1 MVGSDVSGVTVKIW
15 YHRVVLLTSISL
27 SNLKCVLLR
36 WALLNLIWLIFL
48 FSVLIAF
55 NILIFSRCNPWFVRC
70 IKPNSDKAPMKF
82 DMPIVLEQ
90 LRYTGML
97 ETIRIRK
104 MGYPVRLRFSQFVE
118 RFRYLLPQRVGGLT
132 TRGTPYRYNMKLEYF
147 IYIIM
152 LSYSNLFTQKGNIF
166 CFFSSSSS
174 FPFFLLL
181 SSSCEPVRIES
192 EWCH

>member
-1 MVGSDVSGVTVKIW
+1 VDVFV
-15 YHRVVLLTSISL
+15 
-27 SNLKCVLLR
+27 
-36 WALLNLIWLIFL
+36 
-48 FSVLIAF
+48 
-55 NILIFSRCNPWFVRC
+55 FSRCNPWFVRC

-132 TRGTPYRYNMKLEYF
+132 TRGTPYRYNMKMKHTF
-147 IYIIM
+147 IYF
-152 LSYSNLFTQKGNIF
+152 LNLL
-166 CFFSSSSS
+166 CF
-174 FPFFLLL
+174 
-181 SSSCEPVRIES
+181 
-192 EWCH
+192 H

>member
-1 MVGSDVSGVTVKIW
+1 MHKPFESEICIVKM
-15 YHRVVLLTSISL
+15 SS
-27 SNLKCVLLR
+27 
-36 WALLNLIWLIFL
+36 LNLIQLLFLYSVLIFL
-48 FSVLIAF
+48 
-55 NILIFSRCNPWFVRC
+55 NIIFSRCNPWFVRC

-132 TRGTPYRYNMKLEYF
+132 TRGTPYRYDMKLEYF
-147 IYIIM
+147 MYDSM
-152 LSYSNLFTQKGNIF
+152 LCLVKLIFTEELLI
-166 CFFSSSSS
+166 
-174 FPFFLLL
+174 LLL
-181 SSSCEPVRIES
+181 LFCHFFYHFLFSLLKNQSEKGQNHIIES
-192 EWCH
+192 FVGN